1 MRDTKV
7 SEVMTKHVVL
17 IEPDM
22 TVKEVADLFLKNS
35 INGAPVVDE
44 NNHIIGIITD
54 SDLVMQDVKL
64 HFPTAIQLLSGTI
77 LLGSEKKFEEQFNKA
92 VGAKAQDVMTRD
104 VFTVHPDDS
113 LEDAAT
119 LMSDK
124 DIGRVP
130 VVDNGSVVGIVTKK
144 DIIKTIARG
153 I

>member
-1 MRDTKV
+1 MRNTKV
-7 SEVMTKHVVL
+7 QEIMTKHVVL
-17 IEPDM
+17 IDPDM
-22 TVKEVADLFLKNS
+22 SVKEVADLFLKNS
-35 INGAPVVDE
+35 INGAPVVDAE
-44 NNHIIGIITD
+44 GKVIGIITD

-92 VGAKAQDVMTRD
+92 VGAKARDVMTRN
-104 VFTVHPDDS
+104 VFTVHADDN
-113 LEDAAT
+113 LEDVAT

-124 DIGRVP
+124 DVGRVP
-130 VVDNGSVVGIVTKK
+130 VVEDDKVVGIITKK